1 MRERITGPHPKV
13 TSVGLVR
20 PRFCPLRKVK
30 RGAFT
35 PAGRCGGR
43 STSGGGVA
51 GVVYR
56 RLMLSIVL

>member
-1 MRERITGPHPKV
+1 VRERITGPHPKV
-13 TSVGLVR
+13 TMEGPVC
-20 PRFCPLRKVK
+20 PRFRPPRKVK
-30 RGAFT
+30 RGALA

-43 STSGGGVA
+43 FTSGGGPT